1 MELKTLR
8 RVQAYLDDHA
18 GIIRTLEFQRSGLH
32 NSYLATLVEE
42 GRIVR
47 LKPGLYLAT
56 EAQTASGFFEVH
68 LALPHA
74 VVCLA
79 SALADYELSTYE
91 PPEVQV
97 AIPRGD
103 RTRPPD
109 FPPSRRF
116 SFGDDRYSLGV
127 EVESIDRRE
136 VRIYDRE
143 KSICDAI
150 RFRRTLGQDVVNEA
164 IRNYLAGP
172 RKDIDKVIEYSR
184 VLRQEG
190 PVRNYL
196 RISA

>member
-1 MELKTLR
+1 MEPQTLR
-8 RVQAYLDDHA
+8 RIEGYLDHHA
-18 GIIRTLEFQRSGLH
+18 GIIRTQEFQRAGFH
-32 NSYLATLVEE
+32 NAYLATLVDQ
-42 GRIVR
+42 GRVVR

-56 EAQTASGFFEVH
+56 ESQTASGFFEVQ

-79 SALADYELSTYE
+79 SALSHYE

-116 SFGDDRYSLGV
+116 SFADDRYSLGI
-127 EVESIDRRE
+127 ETESIDGRE

-164 IRNYLAGP
+164 VRSYLGQSQ
-172 RKDIDKVIEYSR
+172 KDIDKVIEYSR
-184 VLRQEG
+184 MLRQEG
-190 PVRNYL
+190 PVQDHL

>member
-1 MELKTLR
+1 MEPRTHCR
-8 RVQAYLDDHA
+8 IEDYLDDHA
-18 GIIRTLEFQRSGLH
+18 GIIRTQEFQLAGLH
-32 NSYLATLVEE
+32 NAYLATLVEE

-56 EAQTASGFFEVH
+56 ESQTASGFFEVQ

-79 SALADYELSTYE
+79 SALAHYELSNYE

-97 AIPRGD
+97 AVPRGD

-116 SFGDDRYSLGV
+116 SFADDRYSLGIRI
-127 EVESIDRRE
+127 ESIDGRE

-143 KSICDAI
+143 KSVCDAI

-164 IRNYLAGP
+164 VRSYLGKS

-184 VLRQEG
+184 ALRQEG
-190 PVRNYL
+190 PVRDHL

>member
-1 MELKTLR
+1 MEPRTLR
-8 RVQAYLDDHA
+8 RIEEYLDDHA
-18 GIIRTLEFQRSGLH
+18 GIIRTQEFQRAGFH
-32 NSYLATLVEE
+32 NAYLATLVDQ
-42 GRIVR
+42 GRVVR

-56 EAQTASGFFEVH
+56 ESQTASGFFEVH
-68 LALPHA
+68 LALPNA

-79 SALADYELSTYE
+79 SALSHYELSTYE

-116 SFGDDRYSLGV
+116 SFTEDRYSYGI
-127 EVESIDRRE
+127 ETESIEGRE

-164 IRNYLAGP
+164 VRNYLGGSP
-172 RKDIDKVIEYSR
+172 KDIDKVIEYSR
-184 VLRQEG
+184 ALRQEG
-190 PVRNYL
+190 PVRDHL

>member
-1 MELKTLR
+1 M
-8 RVQAYLDDHA
+8 
-18 GIIRTLEFQRSGLH
+18 
-32 NSYLATLVEE
+32 EE

-56 EAQTASGFFEVH
+56 ESQTASGFFEVQ

-79 SALADYELSTYE
+79 SALAHYELSTYE
-91 PPEVQV
+91 PPGVQV
-97 AIPRGD
+97 AIPRGE

-116 SFGDDRYSLGV
+116 SFADDRYSLGIRI
-127 EVESIDRRE
+127 EWIDGRE

-143 KSICDAI
+143 KSVCDAI

-164 IRNYLAGP
+164 VRSYLGQS
-172 RKDIDKVIEYSR
+172 RKDIDKVIGYSR
-184 VLRQEG
+184 MLRQEG
-190 PVRNYL
+190 PVQDHL

>member
-1 MELKTLR
+1 MEPRTHR
-8 RVQAYLDDHA
+8 RIEDYLDDHA
-18 GIIRTLEFQRSGLH
+18 GIIRTQEFQRAGLH
-32 NSYLATLVEE
+32 NAFLATLVEE
-42 GRIVR
+42 GRVVR

-56 EAQTASGFFEVH
+56 ESQTASGFFEVQ

-79 SALADYELSTYE
+79 SALAHYELSTYE
-91 PPEVQV
+91 PPDIQV

-103 RTRPPD
+103 RTKPPD

-116 SFGDDRYSLGV
+116 SFADDRYSLGI
-127 EVESIDRRE
+127 EMESIDGRE

-164 IRNYLAGP
+164 VRSYLGRP
-172 RKDIDKVIEYSR
+172 QKDIDKVIEYSR
-184 VLRQEG
+184 ALRQEG
-190 PVRNYL
+190 PVRDYL

>member
-1 MELKTLR
+1 MEPRTHR
-8 RVQAYLDDHA
+8 RIEDYLDDHG
-18 GIIRTLEFQRSGLH
+18 GIIRTQEFQRAGLH
-32 NSYLATLVEE
+32 NVYLATLVDE

-56 EAQTASGFFEVH
+56 ESQTASGFFEVQ
-68 LALPHA
+68 LALPNA
-74 VVCLA
+74 VICLA
-79 SALADYELSTYE
+79 SALAHHELSTYE

-116 SFGDDRYSLGV
+116 SFADDRYNLGIKI
-127 EVESIDRRE
+127 ESIDGRE
-136 VRIYDRE
+136 IRIYDRE
-143 KSICDAI
+143 KSVCDAI

-164 IRNYLAGP
+164 VRSYLGQS
-172 RKDIDKVIEYSR
+172 RRDIDKVIKYSR
-184 VLRQEG
+184 ALRQEG
-190 PVRNYL
+190 PVRDHL

>member
-1 MELKTLR
+1 LELRTLR
-8 RVQAYLDDHA
+8 RIEDYLDDHA
-18 GIIRTLEFQRSGLH
+18 GIIRTQEFQRAGLH
-32 NSYLATLVEE
+32 NGYLAKLVEE
-42 GRIVR
+42 GHIVR

-56 EAQTASGFFEVH
+56 ESQTASGFFEVQ

-79 SALADYELSTYE
+79 SALSHYELSNYE

-116 SFGDDRYSLGV
+116 SFADDRYSLGI
-127 EVESIDRRE
+127 ETESIDGRE

-150 RFRRTLGQDVVNEA
+150 RFRRTLGQEVVNEA
-164 IRNYLAGP
+164 VRSYLGQSK
-172 RKDIDKVIEYSR
+172 KDIDKVIEYSR
-184 VLRQEG
+184 MLRQEG
-190 PVRNYL
+190 PVQDHL

>member
-1 MELKTLR
+1 MEPQTLLR
-8 RVQAYLDDHA
+8 IEEYLDDHA
-18 GIIRTLEFQRSGLH
+18 GIIRTQEFQRAGFH
-32 NSYLATLVEE
+32 NAYLATLVDQ
-42 GRIVR
+42 GRVVR

-56 EAQTASGFFEVH
+56 ESQTASGFFEVQ
-68 LALPHA
+68 LALPRA

-79 SALADYELSTYE
+79 SALSHYELSTYE

-116 SFGDDRYSLGV
+116 SFTKDRYSFGI
-127 EVESIDRRE
+127 ETESIDGRE

-143 KSICDAI
+143 KTICDCI

-164 IRNYLAGP
+164 VRSYLGQS
-172 RKDIDKVIEYSR
+172 RKLIDKVIEYSR
-184 VLRQEG
+184 ALRQEG
-190 PVRNYL
+190 PVRDHL